1 MITLIAFITLVIAF
15 IAFLLL
21 FNYKAGQNNKDYD
34 REMER
39 WVKSKQDKINN
50 N

>member
-1 MITLIAFITLVIAF
+1 MITLIVAIALVIAF
-15 IAFLLL
+15 MFFLLL
-21 FNYKAGQNNKDYD
+21 FNYKAGRNNKEYD
-34 REMER
+34 KEMER